1 MSHRMITE
9 SVHKPKYDWYPSK
22 WGPSDEVGALND
34 VSPKEILL
42 AAQLV
47 KKGKVYCLAQTIEY
61 GIPGHLFHGGFV
73 YATFRRHVE
82 SLGLFNAKNNVGAM
96 NVRLEMAD
104 HTGTHMDGLNHISI
118 GDRLYNGHK
127 SEEVTGTFGTR
138 KLGVEKTPPIFTRG
152 VLADVAAYKG
162 VRRLE
167 GGYAITEEDIRS
179 VLKKDGVTLRR
190 GDVLLVAT
198 GSDSLWMSDNGT
210 YSGPCPGIGMAA
222 AHWIASQGVTMVG
235 ADTWNVEVDP
245 CEDKAESEAVHQ
257 FLLTKNGIRLIE
269 NMRLDEL
276 RRDKVKQ
283 FLFVCL
289 PLKVKGGT
297 ASPVSPIAVV

>member
-1 MSHRMITE
+1 MITQ
-9 SVHKPKYDWYPSK
+9 SVRRPRNGWYPSK
-22 WGPSDEVGALND
+22 WGAEDEVGALNAI
-34 VSPKEILL
+34 SPAEVRL

-47 KKGKVYCLAQTIEY
+47 RKGRVYNLAQTMEY
-61 GIPGHLFHGGFV
+61 GIPGHPFHGGFTYV
-73 YATFRRHVE
+73 TFRRHVS
-82 SLGLFNAKNNVGAM
+82 SLPLFNAKNKVGAM

-127 SEEVTGTFGTR
+127 ADDVTDVFGTS
-138 KLGVEKTPPIFTRG
+138 KLGVEKTPPVFTRG

-162 VRRLE
+162 VNKLE
-167 GGYAITEEDIRS
+167 GGYAITEAELRGT
-179 VLKKDGVTLRR
+179 LKKEGATLRK
-190 GDVLLVAT
+190 GDVLLIST
-198 GSDSLWMSDNGT
+198 GTDKLWMSHNEE

-222 AHWIASQGVTMVG
+222 AHWIADQGVVMVG

-245 CEDKAESEAVHQ
+245 CEKKGESEAVHQ

-269 NMRLDEL
+269 NMRLDDL
-276 RRDKVKQ
+276 RRDRVTE

-289 PLKVKGGT
+289 PLKVKGGS
-297 ASPVSPIAVV
+297 ASPVSPIAVA

>member
-1 MSHRMITE
+1 MITE
-9 SVHKPKYDWYPSK
+9 SMRKPKNDWYPSK

-34 VSPKEILL
+34 VTHREVLL
-42 AAQLV
+42 ASQLV
-47 KKGKVYCLAQTIEY
+47 KKGKVYSLAQTMEY
-61 GIPGHLFHGGFV
+61 GIPGHPFHGGFT
-73 YATFRRHVE
+73 YSTFRNHVE
-82 SLGLFNAKNNVGAM
+82 SLGLFNAKNIVGAM

-118 GDRLYNGHK
+118 VDRLYNGHK
-127 SEEVTGTFGTR
+127 SGEVTGTFGTSR
-138 KLGVEKTPPIFTRG
+138 LGVEKTPPIFTRG
-152 VLADVAAYKG
+152 VLADVAGYKG
-162 VRRLE
+162 VSTLE
-167 GGYAITEEDIRS
+167 GGYAITENDIRS
-179 VLKKDGVTLRR
+179 TLKNEGIALRG

-198 GSDSLWMSDNGT
+198 GSDRLWMSNNDK
-210 YSGPCPGIGMAA
+210 YSGPCPGIGLAA
-222 AHWIASQGVTMVG
+222 ARWIASQGVVMVG

-245 CEDKAESEAVHQ
+245 CEIKGESEAVHQ
-257 FLLTKNGIRLIE
+257 YLLTKNGIRLIE

-276 RRDKVKQ
+276 RCDKVSQ

>member
-1 MSHRMITE
+1 MTTRLVHTE
-9 SVHKPKYDWYPSK
+9 EGVWYPSK
-22 WGPSDEVGALND
+22 WGPADEVGALNYI
-34 VSPKEILL
+34 SPKEVLL

-47 KKGKVYCLAQTIEY
+47 KKGKVYSLAQVMEY
-61 GIPGHLFHGGFV
+61 GIPGHPFHGGFT
-73 YATFRRHVE
+73 YSTFRRHVE
-82 SLGLFNAKNNVGAM
+82 SIGLFNATNVVGAM

-118 GDRLYNGHK
+118 SDRLYNGHK
-127 SEEVTGTFGTR
+127 SEEVTGTFGTS

-152 VLADVAAYKG
+152 VLVDVAAYKG
-162 VRRLE
+162 VEKLE
-167 GGYAITEEDIRS
+167 GGYAITEDDIESALRKEG
-179 VLKKDGVTLRR
+179 LTLRQ

-198 GSDSLWMSDNGT
+198 GAGSLWMSNNDK

-222 AHWIASQGVTMVG
+222 AHWIASRGTVMVG

-245 CEDKAESEAVHQ
+245 CEKKGESEAVHQ

-269 NMRLDEL
+269 NMNLEEL
-276 RRDKVKQ
+276 RRDKVKE